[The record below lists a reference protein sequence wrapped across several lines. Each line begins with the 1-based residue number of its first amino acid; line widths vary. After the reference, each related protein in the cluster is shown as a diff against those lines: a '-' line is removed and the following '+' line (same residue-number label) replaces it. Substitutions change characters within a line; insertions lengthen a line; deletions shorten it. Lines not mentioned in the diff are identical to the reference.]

1 MYALV
6 EIKGKQYKVE
16 KGSVVTVDRLKNT
29 VGDTVEFDS
38 VLMTSEDGDVKVG
51 QPYLK
56 GVKVSATVTEEK
68 KGKKVIIFKF
78 KRRKN
83 YKKKQGHRQKY
94 SVLKIEDIIEG

>member
-56 GVKVSATVTEEK
+56 GVKVRATVTEEK